1 MFRVKNLKIIS
12 KMSNQI
18 QELSQEIASLKSQLD
33 NLILYWF
40 EEGEKDC
47 SLRLQPQY
55 PDNQWY
61 MSGYHDKEYQLE
73 IYSSLNLN

>member
-1 MFRVKNLKIIS
+1 MKNLKIIS
-12 KMSNQI
+12 KMSNKI
-18 QELSQEIASLKSQLD
+18 QELSQEISSLKSQLD
-33 NLILYWF
+33 DLILYWF
-40 EEGEKDC
+40 EKGEKDY

-73 IYSSLNLN
+73 IDSLLNLN